1 MKLAEENYIER
12 DVSWMLFNRRILAE
26 AQRQEIP
33 LMERLNFLGIYSN
46 NLDEFF
52 RVRVATLNRIVD
64 FADKNSK
71 DLRERS
77 KQALKTIGRLNA
89 KYAQTFKETVKDVF
103 NQLQKKHIHLLSEQE
118 LDDSQKEAVKE
129 YCLSKLAGNL
139 SPVWLSSVQGV
150 NSLSDDSIHFVV
162 RLKKQD
168 EQKKGRRKGYAIIEI
183 PVKKFGRFVQ
193 LPDVSSG
200 NVTDHYVLYLDDVIR
215 CALPYLFP
223 GSGFNRFE
231 AWSFKF
237 TKDAEMELD
246 TNIQGGTLQKIA
258 KGVRSRKN
266 GLPIRFIYDEKMPR
280 EVLKKL
286 LEQLKLSSVDVIL
299 PSGRHQNHKDL
310 MKFPRFEAP
319 RGTKFEY
326 PKWPSVM
333 PAWAMAPTLLDVIRE
348 KDRFIH
354 VPYHSFDVYIN
365 LLREAA
371 INPEVKGIKTTLYRL
386 ARDSKV
392 IGYLIAAARN
402 GKKVTVV
409 IELLAR
415 FDEESN
421 IDWCKKMA
429 DAGIHVIMGVE
440 GLKIHSKVTL
450 ITAKKGNLAC
460 ISTGNFHE
468 GNACAY
474 TDFLQFTARQPIV
487 KDVERLFDFI
497 EKPYMSVKFKELVV
511 SPNDMRRQLIRLIN
525 QEIRNHNLGYPA
537 YILCK
542 LNHVTDESMVKKIYE
557 AASAGV
563 KVDLLVRGNCSL
575 VPSLPELGG
584 NLRVNAIIDRYLEHS
599 RILIFANGVDLEHLG
614 VGEEDGSYHDYKVFI
629 GSADWMPRNLDHRIE
644 VYSPVF
650 DIDIK
655 REARL
660 VVEQGMRNNYNSFR
674 SQAELYKHYKAV
686 EK

>member
-1 MKLAEENYIER
+1 MKLTEENYIER

-71 DLRERS
+71 ALRERS

-237 TKDAEMELD
+237 TNDAEMELD

-280 EVLKKL
+280 
-286 LEQLKLSSVDVIL
+286 
-299 PSGRHQNHKDL
+299 
-310 MKFPRFEAP
+310 
-319 RGTKFEY
+319 
-326 PKWPSVM
+326 
-333 PAWAMAPTLLDVIRE
+333 
-348 KDRFIH
+348 
-354 VPYHSFDVYIN
+354 
-365 LLREAA
+365 
-371 INPEVKGIKTTLYRL
+371 
-386 ARDSKV
+386 
-392 IGYLIAAARN
+392 
-402 GKKVTVV
+402 
-409 IELLAR
+409 
-415 FDEESN
+415 
-421 IDWCKKMA
+421 
-429 DAGIHVIMGVE
+429 
-440 GLKIHSKVTL
+440 
-450 ITAKKGNLAC
+450 
-460 ISTGNFHE
+460 
-468 GNACAY
+468 
-474 TDFLQFTARQPIV
+474 
-487 KDVERLFDFI
+487 
-497 EKPYMSVKFKELVV
+497 
-511 SPNDMRRQLIRLIN
+511 
-525 QEIRNHNLGYPA
+525 
-537 YILCK
+537 
-542 LNHVTDESMVKKIYE
+542 
-557 AASAGV
+557 
-563 KVDLLVRGNCSL
+563 
-575 VPSLPELGG
+575 
-584 NLRVNAIIDRYLEHS
+584 
-599 RILIFANGVDLEHLG
+599 
-614 VGEEDGSYHDYKVFI
+614 
-629 GSADWMPRNLDHRIE
+629 
-644 VYSPVF
+644 
-650 DIDIK
+650 
-655 REARL
+655 
-660 VVEQGMRNNYNSFR
+660 
-674 SQAELYKHYKAV
+674 
-686 EK
+686 